1 MEPWRVRFYPM
12 TQFLSNFFLWDI
24 RDTTLVGSLFLPTN
38 PIRLF
43 GKTEVYGRV
52 ASNYLLVYD
61 TASFY
66 YDHALDLVT
75 GLTEGRAPARGGDPS
90 TMFPTRMVTYGF
102 NAEAAR

>member
-1 MEPWRVRFYPM
+1 
-12 TQFLSNFFLWDI
+12 
-24 RDTTLVGSLFLPTN
+24 
-38 PIRLF
+38 
-43 GKTEVYGRV
+43 V

>member
-12 TQFLSNFFLWDI
+12 RQFLSNFFLWDI
-24 RDTTLVGSLFLPTN
+24 RDSSVVGSLFLPTN

-43 GKTEVYGRV
+43 GRTQVYGRV
-52 ASNYLLVYD
+52 ASNHLLVYD

-75 GLTEGRAPARGGDPS
+75 GFTEGRAPSRGGDPDD
-90 TMFPTRMVTYGF
+90 MFPSRMLRLGF
-102 NAEAAR
+102 DAEAAR

>member
-1 MEPWRVRFYPM
+1 MNARPRAF
-12 TQFLSNFFLWDI
+12 
-24 RDTTLVGSLFLPTN
+24 TL
-38 PIRLF
+38 I
-43 GKTEVYGRV
+43 EVLVTVTIV
-52 ASNYLLVYD
+52 AILAYD